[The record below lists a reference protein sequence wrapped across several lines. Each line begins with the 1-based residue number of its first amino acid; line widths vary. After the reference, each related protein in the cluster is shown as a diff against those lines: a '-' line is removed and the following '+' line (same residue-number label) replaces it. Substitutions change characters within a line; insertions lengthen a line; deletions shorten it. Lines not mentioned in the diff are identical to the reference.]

1 MVIALPCALGMTAL
15 SKPILSLL
23 YGALPTEEIHVASV
37 LLSLSGASIVFLA
50 VMQTAVS
57 VCQAVGKPYATVVIV
72 SLSIVVK
79 ALLNLVLLP
88 MDNINIYGAAI
99 SETMCYLF
107 ATVCVIIYLKVK
119 VGLKLD
125 FAQSFLKPLSAGM
138 LMTLCITL
146 FVALAEK
153 FVSSALGTLLLI
165 GASGVVYFVAVFWLK
180 VFDKNEL
187 KLASAKKG

>member
-1 MVIALPCALGMTAL
+1 
-15 SKPILSLL
+15 
-23 YGALPTEEIHVASV
+23 
-37 LLSLSGASIVFLA
+37 
-50 VMQTAVS
+50 
-57 VCQAVGKPYATVVIV
+57 
-72 SLSIVVK
+72 
-79 ALLNLVLLP
+79 
-88 MDNINIYGAAI
+88 
-99 SETMCYLF
+99 MCYLF

-165 GASGVVYFVAVFWLK
+165 GAAGVVYFVAVFWLK

-187 KLASAKKG
+187 KILPSKQN

>member
-1 MVIALPCALGMTAL
+1 M
-15 SKPILSLL
+15 

-37 LLSLSGASIVFLA
+37 LLTLSGASIIFLA
-50 VMQTAVS
+50 VLQTAVS

-79 ALLNLVLLP
+79 AILNALLLP
-88 MDNINIYGAAI
+88 VSHINIYGAAI

-107 ATVCVIIYLKVK
+107 ATVCVIIYLRTK

-125 FAQSFLKPLSAGM
+125 FSQCLVKPLSAGM
-138 LMTLCITL
+138 LMTLCITICVAFAERL
-146 FVALAEK
+146 FASK
-153 FVSSALGTLLLI
+153 MGTLLLI
-165 GASGVVYFVAVFWLK
+165 AVAGVVYFATVFWLK

-187 KLASAKKG
+187 KVLPSKQT